1 MTRFFEDDDRYA
13 DLVNGYV
20 FCGKQVVSGSDIVEK
35 NGVVSGI
42 LGNIRSRTV
51 FRKYRDLVRKVIF
64 GTDFVIVGLENQD
77 KIHYAM
83 PVRVMLEDAAGY
95 DEQMRKIQ
103 RQSKGRRLKGA
114 EFLGRFAKTDRIK
127 PVVTIVIYY
136 GRERWDGPKDLFQ
149 IMECEK
155 LPEEMR
161 NLINNYRIH
170 VLEVNSYKDI
180 HHFRTDLYEVFGFI
194 QRAGDKAAEQ
204 VFTSE
209 NEAVFSHLEEDA
221 YDVITALT
229 GSEELAAVKDKY
241 REGEAVNMCEA
252 IRGMIEDGRMEGIQ
266 KGLKDGKR
274 EKSRT
279 VACNMFARGMS
290 PESAAAICEEDREL
304 VEEWYRRWKAGER
317 K

>member
-1 MTRFFEDDDRYA
+1 MGKKDVALTRFFEDDDRYA

-194 QRAGDKAAEQ
+194 
-204 VFTSE
+204 
-209 NEAVFSHLEEDA
+209 
-221 YDVITALT
+221 
-229 GSEELAAVKDKY
+229 
-241 REGEAVNMCEA
+241 
-252 IRGMIEDGRMEGIQ
+252 
-266 KGLKDGKR
+266 
-274 EKSRT
+274 
-279 VACNMFARGMS
+279 
-290 PESAAAICEEDREL
+290 
-304 VEEWYRRWKAGER
+304 
-317 K
+317 